1 MLIYFCKFE
10 IYKIF
15 SIKCMRKKRENKA
28 LSDTERMK
36 LNSRLKFSKILYK

>member
-1 MLIYFCKFE
+1 
-10 IYKIF
+10 
-15 SIKCMRKKRENKA
+15 MRKKRENKA